1 MAPNLPSYNY
11 ADEDYIDMEVS
22 PSANF
27 LCYSINSPPQSR
39 EFEFQM
45 SSISHGRE
53 FISPADELF
62 YKGKLLPL
70 HLPPRLQM
78 VQKLLHNSNAAA
90 FEDKEEAFDEEF
102 FTIPF
107 MASTIKP
114 PTNTSTPL
122 ESCISPSESRRVSN
136 ELNPDA
142 YFFEWSSDVS
152 GSVHELPK
160 KSWLMKFK
168 QSSLGQ
174 KFNASRTYLKSL
186 FSKSGCSDESCAKAA
201 CNEQACNVS
210 KGKQC
215 LSKYMKIA
223 KKTPFEQIENERYQM
238 SPTVMKSIDKEMVD
252 DGVNSHRRSF
262 SGAIGRHSPT
272 KCSSS
277 SFSSSGSSSCSSFSF
292 NSNGFYDSQLLKRCS
307 SANAEIE
314 ISIEGAI
321 AYCKQSQQLFSLRE
335 TVAEVGFYSLS
346 GSRFAVCEDQERPA
360 LCSIWTNVR
369 DY

>member
-114 PTNTSTPL
+114 PLIPAPHWNHASHHQSL
-122 ESCISPSESRRVSN
+122 
-136 ELNPDA
+136 A
-142 YFFEWSSDVS
+142 
-152 GSVHELPK
+152 GSV
-160 KSWLMKFK
+160 M
-168 QSSLGQ
+168 SSTQ
-174 KFNASRTYLKSL
+174 MRTSL
-186 FSKSGCSDESCAKAA
+186 
-201 CNEQACNVS
+201 
-210 KGKQC
+210 
-215 LSKYMKIA
+215 
-223 KKTPFEQIENERYQM
+223 
-238 SPTVMKSIDKEMVD
+238 
-252 DGVNSHRRSF
+252 
-262 SGAIGRHSPT
+262 
-272 KCSSS
+272 
-277 SFSSSGSSSCSSFSF
+277 
-292 NSNGFYDSQLLKRCS
+292 NGHL
-307 SANAEIE
+307 
-314 ISIEGAI
+314 
-321 AYCKQSQQLFSLRE
+321 
-335 TVAEVGFYSLS
+335 T
-346 GSRFAVCEDQERPA
+346 
-360 LCSIWTNVR
+360 
-369 DY
+369 